1 MTALPLGS
9 RVESLAGKC
18 KERRRR
24 MAGGDEVAGRERS
37 DREYATSADPNEG
50 ASRGA
55 TYEEAGERGMTRL

>member
-9 RVESLAGKC
+9 SVELLAASL

-37 DREYATSADPNEG
+37 DREFATSADPNEG

-55 TYEEAGERGMTRL
+55 TYEEAGERGVTWL

>member
-9 RVESLAGKC
+9 SVESLAASA

-24 MAGGDEVAGRERS
+24 LAGGDEVAGRERS
-37 DREYATSADPNEG
+37 DREFATSADPNEG

-55 TYEEAGERGMTRL
+55 AYEGAGEQGVTRL